1 MIFGV
6 SYKQNTQELFQMD
19 EIAFLPNYREAYNN
33 AGVVTR
39 TIKLPC
45 RRTVILEDIKHFSLS
60 LNKFLRFNE
69 KAT

>member
-1 MIFGV
+1 
-6 SYKQNTQELFQMD
+6 MD